1 MLNFF
6 GNLAETFKGLSWW
19 SKSIKLCSY
28 LLLFSREL
36 LHVFFFCHFC
46 LLLLFWCSSISWE
59 PLNCLTSYF
68 YRCSWYYSEGY
79 LTKETF
85 RASPRLLRTIFKYL
99 GPILG
104 HVPLFCEGYS
114 LSHLAKFCIDVFCI
128 SSTINVQRKIS
139 QHESFYLGLYTAYFG
154 YILQYL

>member
-1 MLNFF
+1 MFNFF

-28 LLLFSREL
+28 LLLSSRSCYML
-36 LHVFFFCHFC
+36 FFCHFC

-68 YRCSWYYSEGY
+68 NKWSWYYSEGY